1 MQSLAT
7 ARPLVSIYNEKSE
20 EVKGS
25 SVALPVVF
33 KAPIRP
39 DVVNFVHQQVS
50 MNHRQ
55 PYSVSSKAGKEFCF
69 NLRKSVSTLCTTQL
83 YGIK

>member
-1 MQSLAT
+1 MFQALST
-7 ARPLVSIYNEKSE
+7 VRPLVSVYDEKSE

-25 SVALPVVF
+25 SVALPSVF

-39 DVVNFVHQQVS
+39 DIVNFVHQQVS

-55 PYSVSSKAGKEFCF
+55 PYCVSDKAGKFH
-69 NLRKSVSTLCTTQL
+69 VST
-83 YGIK
+83 GRKI

>member
-1 MQSLAT
+1 MFQALST
-7 ARPLVSIYNEKSE
+7 VRPLVSVYDDKSE

-25 SVALPVVF
+25 SVALPSVF

-39 DVVNFVHQQVS
+39 DIVNFVHQQVS

-55 PYSVSSKAGKEFCF
+55 PYCVSDKAGKFYVLQE
-69 NLRKSVSTLCTTQL
+69 KSSLKYKVD
-83 YGIK
+83 